1 MSTLTTGSWILHNLG
16 IATSVGG
23 TLFGQGAFAPA
34 LEKDID
40 DEQQR
45 AQISDD
51 AWSRYSWWNLA
62 AHGVVAATWFT
73 GRTMLT
79 GREVSSKAR
88 TLTRVKDVLVI
99 ASLVS
104 GVTSVILGKVLGAK
118 AKRQADRIKV
128 DGDDESRRIDG
139 LRKAVRVM
147 GAANIATNAAMGA
160 VTTTLSMEAA
170 KSLPFAV
177 VSRLLP

>member
-1 MSTLTTGSWILHNLG
+1 MTTLTTGSWILHNLG
-16 IATSVGG
+16 IATSFGG

-34 LEKDID
+34 LEKDIH
-40 DEQQR
+40 DEKQR
-45 AQISDD
+45 AQVSDD

-73 GRTMLT
+73 GRTMLS
-79 GREVSSKAR
+79 GREVSGKAR

-104 GVTSVILGKVLGAK
+104 GISSVILGKMLGAK
-118 AKRQADRIKV
+118 AKQRADSMNG
-128 DGDDESRRIDG
+128 DGEDESISVDG
-139 LRKAVRVM
+139 LRKAVKMM
-147 GAANIATNAAMGA
+147 GVANIATNAAIGA

-170 KSLPFAV
+170 KSLPFAA
-177 VSRLLP
+177 VSRMLP